1 MDNIRNFVTPGL
13 WLLLV
18 VVWGLG
24 ALNRKETQ
32 QSESTASRLLHLGL
46 MLLSFLFTLGPWFDF
61 GPLGYRF
68 TPSGPGAVIV
78 GCLIQAVGLVFAIVA
93 RTRLGRNWSGQ
104 ITIKEEHQLIRQGP
118 YALVRHPIYTG
129 WWFGLIG
136 TAIVYGRWGGLL
148 GCAIMLAAYWRKIGI
163 EERFLVQ
170 QFGDA
175 YEVYRRQVKALIPFV
190 L

>member
-1 MDNIRNFVTPGL
+1 MG
-13 WLLLV
+13 
-18 VVWGLG
+18 
-24 ALNRKETQ
+24 Q
-32 QSESTASRLLHLGL
+32 
-46 MLLSFLFTLGPWFDF
+46 
-61 GPLGYRF
+61 
-68 TPSGPGAVIV
+68 
-78 GCLIQAVGLVFAIVA
+78 
-93 RTRLGRNWSGQ
+93 NWSGQ

-148 GCAIMLAAYWRKIGI
+148 GCVIMLAAYWRKIGI

-170 QFGDA
+170 QFGDKYLA
-175 YEVYRRQVKALIPFV
+175 YRRQVKALIPFV

>member
-46 MLLSFLFTLGPWFDF
+46 MLLSFLLTLGPWFDL

-78 GCLIQAVGLVFAIVA
+78 GCLIQTLGLAFAIVA

-104 ITIKEEHQLIRQGP
+104 ITIKEEHQLIRRGP

-136 TAIVYGRWGGLL
+136 TA
-148 GCAIMLAAYWRKIGI
+148 M
-163 EERFLVQ
+163 VQ

-175 YEVYRRQVKALIPFV
+175 YEAYRRQVKALIPFI